1 MCVDVLYIHICT
13 FVVAAGP
20 FMQFAVVGGRRWFA
34 GMVGGLGWLS
44 GGGDRGL
51 IVVSGFWAGW
61 EVLDELPK
69 HHHSDRS

>member
-44 GGGDRGL
+44 GGGKEG
-51 IVVSGFWAGW
+51 
-61 EVLDELPK
+61 
-69 HHHSDRS
+69 